1 MSSYSVI
8 PMTIPLDFAH
18 PWALLL
24 LPLALLPLLR
34 ARSDTLSFSYLP
46 WLPADPA
53 GRLAGWLRNAFTVL
67 AMASIVVGLAGP
79 GRPQTQVVR
88 TGRGAEIV
96 VLIDRSRS
104 MDDRML
110 PSDWRTIDPV
120 IRAQQSWYRGPQ
132 KSKTARELLSH
143 FVAQRPD
150 DRFSLMFFSGG
161 PLPVVPFTQHDDV
174 VQAGIVAGGTGP
186 GLSSTDIGRA
196 LLAAI
201 AEFDA
206 REYTGSRAILLVS
219 DGGAQ
224 LDPPTRRRIAAG
236 LERNRV
242 ALYWLYLRSVNGAR
256 LDTSDP
262 QADAIA
268 EVAMHHFFQTLRT
281 PYHAYQA
288 SEPKD
293 LARAVT
299 DVGRQQNL
307 PLDYLERVPRRDYD
321 RVCFAVGAVSC
332 LMLLAFSAVQLRS
345 WS

>member
-1 MSSYSVI
+1 LS
-8 PMTIPLDFAH
+8 LDLSH
-18 PWALLL
+18 PWVLLL
-24 LPLALLPLLR
+24 LPLAALPLLR

-46 WLPADPA
+46 WLPPDPA
-53 GRLAGWLRNAFTVL
+53 GRIVGWLRGAFAVL
-67 AMASIVVGLAGP
+67 AIASIVVGLAGP

-104 MDDRML
+104 MDQRML
-110 PSDWRTIDPV
+110 PSDWRTIDPI
-120 IRAQQSWYRGPQ
+120 IRTQQAWNRGPQ

-161 PLPVVPFTQHDDV
+161 PLPVVPFTQHDEV
-174 VQAGIVAGGTGP
+174 VQAGITAGGTGP
-186 GLSSTDIGRA
+186 GLSSTDVGRA

-201 AEFDA
+201 AEFDG

-224 LDPPTRRRIAAG
+224 LDAPTRRRIAAG
-236 LERNRV
+236 MARNRV
-242 ALYWLYLRSVNGAR
+242 ALYWLYLRSINGAT
-256 LDTSDP
+256 LDTDDP
-262 QADAIA
+262 QGDAIA
-268 EVAMHHFFQTLRT
+268 EVSMHRFFKSMGT

-293 LARAVT
+293 LAQAVT

-307 PLDYLERVPRRDYD
+307 PLDYLELIPRRDYD
-321 RVCFAVGAVSC
+321 RACFALGAFAC
-332 LMLLAFSAVQLRS
+332 LMLLGFSAVQLRS

>member
-1 MSSYSVI
+1 M
-8 PMTIPLDFAH
+8 PLSLTLDVAH
-18 PWALLL
+18 PWVLLL
-24 LPLALLPLLR
+24 LPLAALPLIR
-34 ARSDTLSFSYLP
+34 TRVDTLTFSHLP

-53 GRLAGWLRNAFTVL
+53 GRLIGWLRNAFAVL
-67 AMASIVVGLAGP
+67 AIASIVVGLAGP
-79 GRPQTQVVR
+79 GRPQTQIMK

-104 MDDRML
+104 MDQRML
-110 PSDWRTIDPV
+110 PSDWRTIDPI
-120 IRAQQSWYRGPQ
+120 IRTQQAWHRGPQ

-161 PLPVVPFTQHDDV
+161 PLPVVPFTQHGDV

-186 GLSSTDIGRA
+186 GLSSTDVGRA

-224 LDPPTRRRIAAG
+224 LDPQTRRRIAAG
-236 LERNRV
+236 MTRNRI
-242 ALYWLYLRSVNGAR
+242 ALYWLYLRSINGAS
-256 LDTSDP
+256 LDSDDP
-262 QADAIA
+262 QASAIA
-268 EVAMHHFFQTLRT
+268 EVAMHRFFQTLST
-281 PYHAYQA
+281 PYHAYQT

-293 LARAVT
+293 LAQAVA
-299 DVGRQQNL
+299 DIGRQQNL
-307 PLDYLERVPRRDYD
+307 PLDYVEQIPRKDYD
-321 RVCFAVGAVSC
+321 RACFGIGAFAC
-332 LMLLAFSAVQLRS
+332 LMLLALGAVQLRS
-345 WS
+345 WL

>member
-1 MSSYSVI
+1 MS
-8 PMTIPLDFAH
+8 PTLDLTR
-18 PWALLL
+18 PWVLLL
-24 LPLALLPLLR
+24 LPLALLPLWR
-34 ARSDTLSFSYLP
+34 PASDTLLFSHLP
-46 WLPADPA
+46 WLPRDPV
-53 GRLAGWLRNAFTVL
+53 GRVAGWLRTLFAVL
-67 AMASIVVGLAGP
+67 AIGSILVGLAGP

-104 MDDRML
+104 MDQRML
-110 PSDWRTIDPV
+110 PSDWRTIDPI
-120 IRAQQSWYRGPQ
+120 IRTQQAWTRGPQ

-143 FVAQRPD
+143 FVDQRPE

-161 PLPVVPFTQHDDV
+161 PLPVVPFTQHGEV
-174 VQAGIVAGGTGP
+174 VQAGITAGGTGP
-186 GLSSTDIGRA
+186 GLSSTDVGRA

-201 AEFDA
+201 AEFDT

-224 LDPPTRRRIAAG
+224 LDPPTRRRIATGMA
-236 LERNRV
+236 RNRV
-242 ALYWLYLRSVNGAR
+242 ALYWLYLRSINAPT
-256 LDTSDP
+256 LDTDDP
-262 QADAIA
+262 QADAVA
-268 EVAMHHFFQTLRT
+268 EVAMHRFFQGMGT

-293 LARAVT
+293 LVQAVA

-307 PLDYLERVPRRDYD
+307 PLDYLERIPRKDYD
-321 RVCFAVGAVSC
+321 RLCFGIGAFAC
-332 LMLLAFSAVQLRS
+332 LMMLAFSAAQLRS